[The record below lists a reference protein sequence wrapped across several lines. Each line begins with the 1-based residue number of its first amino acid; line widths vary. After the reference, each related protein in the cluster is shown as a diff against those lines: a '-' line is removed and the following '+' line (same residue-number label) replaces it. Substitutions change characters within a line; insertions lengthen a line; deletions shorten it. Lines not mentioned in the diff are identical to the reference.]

1 VPRTAGIVLAV
12 ERDAAMTFDVVVEVP
27 KGSRN
32 KYEWDP
38 KIGALRLDRQLFTA
52 TRYPGDYGFMPGTR
66 AEDGDPLDVLVV
78 LDEATFPGCHIS
90 CRAVGL
96 LDMSDEHGGDA
107 KLLAVPDADPRI
119 TWRKVADVPE
129 YVLEEIRHFFNIYK
143 DLEPGK
149 ETQVGDWLGRE
160 VAEREISA
168 ARVRFA
174 ELGARGGRSSPA

>member
-1 VPRTAGIVLAV
+1 
-12 ERDAAMTFDVVVEVP
+12 MTFDVVVEVP

-38 KIGALRLDRQLFTA
+38 EVGALRLDRQLFTA
-52 TRYPGDYGFMPGTR
+52 TRYPGDYGFIPGTQG
-66 AEDGDPLDVLVV
+66 EDGDPLDVLVV
-78 LDEATFPGCHIS
+78 LDEATFPGCHIN

-107 KLLAVPDADPRI
+107 KLLAVPDADPRV
-119 TWRKVADVPE
+119 TWREVGDVPG

-149 ETQVGDWLGRE
+149 TTEVGSWRSRDH
-160 VAEREISA
+160 AEREISA
-168 ARVRFA
+168 ARARFA
-174 ELGARGGRSSPA
+174 GSGASAGGSPSA